1 MNMLEQYIKE
11 VHSVTPY
18 TESWMK
24 QYHKDFLMVDL
35 TVNCYGSLSRSERL
49 FSVDEW
55 EEAKEKGY
63 YMA

>member
-18 TESWMK
+18 TESWTK
-24 QYHKDFLMVDL
+24 QYGKDFLMVDL
-35 TVNCYGSLSRSERL
+35 TVNCYGSLSRNERL

-55 EEAKEKGY
+55 EEAKKKGY

>member
-1 MNMLEQYIKE
+1 MLEQYIKE

-18 TESWMK
+18 TESWTK
-24 QYHKDFLMVDL
+24 QYGKDFLMVDL
-35 TVNCYGSLSRSERL
+35 TVNCYGSLSRNERL